1 MTPALLVVVAWFV
14 WLYWGQPPRDT
25 MFWNTLFD
33 AGHAVGFA
41 ASTWALD
48 RALQRWTPRLP
59 PGTRTIVAALAAC
72 VLAGLSEL
80 VQFADPR
87 REPSV
92 GDLLRDM
99 AGIAAYLALRHWRPH
114 PRRRPGVRLA
124 LAAMLIALTAFTFT
138 PWLRAVN
145 TYRQR
150 DAAFPVV
157 VSFEP
162 GWQDAFLT
170 VSNATI
176 APVQSGQQAGTP
188 EPTAQLMLEPGRYPG
203 FSVDELSPDWRGY
216 DRLVVGIHVA
226 GPAPLDLMLRIHDE
240 RHTGEERDRFNRL
253 LRLHPGWQTIAIALR
268 DVAVAPDGRRLDLA
282 DVRGV
287 SIFAPALTAR
297 TELRMTPL
305 RLE

>member
-1 MTPALLVVVAWFV
+1 MTSALLVVVAWLA
-14 WLYWGQPPRDT
+14 WLQWGQPPRDT

-33 AGHAVGFA
+33 AGHAAGFA
-41 ASTWALD
+41 VTMWALEQV
-48 RALQRWTPRLP
+48 LHRWAPRQS
-59 PGTRTIVAALAAC
+59 PGRRVTTAALAAC
-72 VLAGLSEL
+72 LLAGVTEL
-80 VQFADPR
+80 MQFADPR

-92 GDLLRDM
+92 GDLLRDF
-99 AGIAAYLALRHWRPH
+99 AGIAGYLVLRHWRAD

-124 LAAMLIALTAFTFT
+124 LAAMLIALTAFTVT

-145 TYRQR
+145 AYRQR

-170 VSNATI
+170 ASNATI
-176 APVQSGQQAGTP
+176 ARVQSGQQAGTP
-188 EPTAQLMLEPGRYPG
+188 EPTARLVLEPGRYPG
-203 FSVDELSPDWRGY
+203 FSVDELSPDWRGF
-216 DRLVVGIHVA
+216 DRLVVGIHVS
-226 GPAPLDLMLRIHDE
+226 GQAPLDLMVRIHDG
-240 RHTGEERDRFNRL
+240 RHTGEEHDRFNRL
-253 LRLHPGWQTIAIALR
+253 LRLHPGWQAIAIALR
-268 DVAVAPDGRRLDLA
+268 DVAVAPDERRLDLA
-282 DVRGV
+282 DVRGL